1 MRRILLSVL
10 LSAITMTAISAQ
22 DVTIPAAG
30 TAERKQLLEAV
41 RAPLEQRLHQSVRFV
56 VRQLKVGGGWA
67 FLHASMQDADGH
79 PINYV
84 GTEFEGA
91 AEEGLMS
98 KDYVALLK
106 RSGDGW
112 TVQVDRVGPSDVAWT
127 TWAHDYGAPEAIFS
141 E

>member
-30 TAERKQLLEAV
+30 TAERKQLLDAV
-41 RAPLEQRLHQSVRFV
+41 RVPLEQRLHQPVRFV
-56 VRQLKVGGGWA
+56 VRQIKVSGAWA
-67 FLHASMQDADGH
+67 FLRASMQDADGR

-91 AEEGLMS
+91 AEEGMMS
-98 KDYVALLK
+98 KEYVALLK
-106 RSGDGW
+106 RSGDAW

-127 TWAHDYGAPEAIFS
+127 TWAQDYGAPEGIFA